1 MRVALLIETSKAYGR
16 GLLAGIRR
24 YVKQQRHPWSIF
36 LEPGALG
43 REPPPWLERWDGDGV
58 IARVSDLRIAR
69 AIFRSG
75 LPAINLSSALPGLRL
90 PCIQTN
96 PDALARLAVRH
107 LFERGLRRLAF
118 VGDDANHP
126 RWSRIVGERF
136 AAAARSAGGTCEAA
150 APASPATA
158 SWEQRQQALAR
169 WVRALPKPLGVL
181 AVTDPR
187 GHELVEACRRARVAV
202 PQEAAVLGIENDE
215 LLCDFSDPPLS
226 SIAANAEKIGHDAA
240 ALLAQWIGGHP
251 PARRVLLVEPLG
263 VVTRQSTDVQ
273 AHSDPIVGQALR
285 FIRARACDGIR
296 VQAVV
301 DHVRVSRSSLERRF
315 GQALGRTPHDEIVR
329 IQLERAKDALTH
341 TDLKTA
347 AVARS
352 AGFSHVEYMGFVF
365 RRELGV
371 SPGEFRRLAQARP
384 PRRDPDA
391 TSSRTRVD

>member
-24 YVKQQRHPWSIF
+24 YVKQQRQPWSIF
-36 LEPGALG
+36 LEPAALG
-43 REPPPWLERWDGDGV
+43 REPPPWLEHWDGDGI

-69 AIFRSG
+69 AIARSG

-90 PCIQTN
+90 PSIQTN
-96 PDALARLAVRH
+96 PEALARLAVRH
-107 LFERGLRRLAF
+107 FFERGLRRLTF

-126 RWSRIVGERF
+126 RWSRIVGARF
-136 AAAARSAGGTCEAA
+136 ASAVRAAGGTCAEAA
-150 APASPATA
+150 PVLPAAA
-158 SWEQRQQALAR
+158 SWEQRQEALAR
-169 WVRALPKPLGVL
+169 WVRALPKPVGAL

-226 SIAANAEKIGHDAA
+226 SIAANAEKIGHEAA
-240 ALLAQWIGGHP
+240 SLLAQWVAGRP
-251 PARRVLLVEPLG
+251 PARRVRLVEPLG

-285 FIRARACDGIR
+285 FIRATACDGIR

-301 DHVRVSRSSLERRF
+301 DHVQVSRSNLERRF
-315 GQALGRTPHDEIVR
+315 GQALGRSPHDEILR
-329 IQLERAKDALTH
+329 IQLEHAKDALAH

-371 SPGEFRRLAQARP
+371 SPGEFRKLAQARGAKKGDAGA
-384 PRRDPDA
+384 RR
-391 TSSRTRVD
+391 